1 MLSRKWAKH
10 RFPFLHS
17 QEALDRQLPVSQT
30 LSFTP
35 TSLSLLPCPSYLD
48 KREQRKENILSPRAL
63 PLEPALQYRPSP
75 RPSRI
80 TEKTTVSE
88 SSTEL
93 RPAWFNL
100 QGSGCVSSVGGQGSP
115 ALSSLPA
122 PQLQS
127 PGWQA
132 DRLLPEL
139 LHDRSKQLW
148 KVDWRRDE
156 HLATS
161 ERHIWAFEMGVQFS
175 SCCRPQIS
183 KLRPTRG
190 MKGFLPLLWSSL
202 FLLSCLHLTSM
213 W

>member
-1 MLSRKWAKH
+1 MQIANARDLLLSRKRGKH

-48 KREQRKENILSPRAL
+48 KREQRKENILSPRAP
-63 PLEPALQYRPSP
+63 PLEPALQYRHSP

-100 QGSGCVSSVGGQGSP
+100 QGSGCVSSIGGGGHPRCRLFRPRSFSRLAGRLTGCFP
-115 ALSSLPA
+115 NFSMISLILA
-122 PQLQS
+122 
-127 PGWQA
+127 
-132 DRLLPEL
+132 RL
-139 LHDRSKQLW
+139 
-148 KVDWRRDE
+148 V
-156 HLATS
+156 
-161 ERHIWAFEMGVQFS
+161 
-175 SCCRPQIS
+175 
-183 KLRPTRG
+183 
-190 MKGFLPLLWSSL
+190 
-202 FLLSCLHLTSM
+202 LLSVKSQRVAPM
-213 W
+213 S